1 MKFIVTLQ
9 ATAEIEGR
17 WEIEAAST
25 EEAQSI
31 IDDGLLHKHR
41 FIRDKVLGEE
51 RDREILSIV
60 PAPSEEE
67 PCCQCRNCNWHGS
80 VDKADPVHD
89 MWSRVLPGEIMPA
102 GDCPDCG
109 ALVHLVSGA

>member
-9 ATAEIEGR
+9 ATSEIEER

-25 EEAQSI
+25 AEAQAI
-31 IDDGLLHKHR
+31 VDDGLLHEHR

-60 PAPSEEE
+60 PAPPVEE
-67 PCCQCRNCNWHGS
+67 PCCQCRNCDFTPFG
-80 VDKADPVHD
+80 
-89 MWSRVLPGEIMPA
+89 
-102 GDCPDCG
+102 
-109 ALVHLVSGA
+109 HLSEGHP